1 LTILFNTYGTLTLV
15 GGALYSAY
23 LFWRK
28 RILVH
33 RMAGNI
39 LIAVGAFM
47 PAMAGSFI
55 KIGLVDMLYVSEFTG
70 VVLMYA
76 GFILATSVQRAPAL
90 ASDTSSVK

>member
-1 LTILFNTYGTLTLV
+1 V
-15 GGALYSAY
+15 GGALYSAF

-28 RILVH
+28 RILVQ

-39 LIAVGAFM
+39 LIAAGALL

-55 KIGLVDMLYVSEFTG
+55 KIGLADMLYVSEFMG

-76 GFILATSVQRAPAL
+76 GFTLATSVQRVTSL
-90 ASDTSSVK
+90 AASSASGK